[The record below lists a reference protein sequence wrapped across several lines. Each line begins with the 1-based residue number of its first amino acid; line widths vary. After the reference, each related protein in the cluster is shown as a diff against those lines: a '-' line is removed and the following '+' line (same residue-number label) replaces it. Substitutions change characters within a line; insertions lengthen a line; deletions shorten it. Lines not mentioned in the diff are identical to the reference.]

1 MPPSQTPQNGSRQS
15 TPPPLTPRE
24 QEILTMIWSG
34 LTSRQIAQRLGISLK
49 TVDSHRAMMMK
60 KVRVSNA
67 AQLLKAALEQGLL
80 KIE

>member
-15 TPPPLTPRE
+15 TPPPLPPRE

-34 LTSRQIAQRLGISLK
+34 LTSRQIAQRLGISVK

-60 KVRVSNA
+60 KVRVRNA
-67 AQLLKAALEQGLL
+67 VQLLKAALEQGLV

>member
-15 TPPPLTPRE
+15 TPPALTPRE